1 MKDIVDTWESTGG
14 GGGESDRSNNS
25 DNVSSDRND
34 DIDAIMIMTLIM
46 IEYHINGTVIDRND
60 NDENNAENK
69 LECH

>member
-25 DNVSSDRND
+25 DKVSSDRND